1 MSEMGSFCESLW
13 LFCCLVKILSWGGLS
28 FCLHDAHL
36 TFGVAAFL
44 LDFLGLCILSFTK
57 ESEARRLN
65 VIQTFI
71 KAGVGRM
78 MSPRGLLQS

>member
-1 MSEMGSFCESLW
+1 M
-13 LFCCLVKILSWGGLS
+13 LS
-28 FCLHDAHL
+28 DAVVLIIYL
-36 TFGVAAFL
+36 TFL

>member
-1 MSEMGSFCESLW
+1 LLLGQNSFMGGIIFLLARC
-13 LFCCLVKILSWGGLS
+13 I
-28 FCLHDAHL
+28 
-36 TFGVAAFL
+36 GVAAFL